1 MSGRQKAGYGL
12 VCKNAYRLY
21 YRLLM
26 WCFSGGLLNVG
37 FHLSFFFLKCNQD
50 WLIIKKGE
58 SVLYRGGVGL
68 LSIVIKKVYRM
79 YTGRGA
85 GGRVGV
91 TADR

>member
-1 MSGRQKAGYGL
+1 MSGFIFCFFALCQKL
-12 VCKNAYRLY
+12 PI
-21 YRLLM
+21 
-26 WCFSGGLLNVG
+26 
-37 FHLSFFFLKCNQD
+37 FLKCNQD